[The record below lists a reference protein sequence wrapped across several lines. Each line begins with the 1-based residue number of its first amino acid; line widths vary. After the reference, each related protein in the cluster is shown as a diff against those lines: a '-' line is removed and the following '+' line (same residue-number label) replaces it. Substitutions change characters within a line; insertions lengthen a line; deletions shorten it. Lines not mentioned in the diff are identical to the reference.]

1 MDPKPRMATTLGRRR
16 DPACAAVDLILVL
29 GAAVRPDGRPSPA
42 LGRRIA
48 AAARAAEV
56 FPQAMLFCSGGVGR
70 HGPSEASV
78 MARDLV
84 RLGVAP
90 ARLVL
95 DEESLDTL
103 QTAIAAARYMRA
115 DRLTRC
121 LVCTE
126 SYHTPRAMALMRVL
140 GARVRGWPAKAGL
153 RQMGPAAWAWMR
165 AREGLAIPYDVALA
179 VMKRRTVLSG

>member
-1 MDPKPRMATTLGRRR
+1 MDIIVL
-16 DPACAAVDLILVL
+16 L
-29 GAAVRPDGRPSPA
+29 GAAVRPDGRPSAA
-42 LGRRIA
+42 LARRIA
-48 AAARAAEV
+48 AAAKAAEIH
-56 FPQAMLFCSGGVGR
+56 PTAMVFCSGGVGR

-95 DEESLDTL
+95 DESSLDTL

-115 DRLTRC
+115 ERLTRC
-121 LVCTE
+121 LVCTD
-126 SYHTPRAMALMRVL
+126 SYHAPRALALMLAL
-140 GARVRGWPAKAGL
+140 GMQGRMWPAKAGL

-165 AREGLAIPYDVALA
+165 AREAVAFPYDVALA
-179 VMKRRTVLSG
+179 LMKRGRVLRS

>member
-1 MDPKPRMATTLGRRR
+1 ML
-16 DPACAAVDLILVL
+16 L
-29 GAAVRPDGRPSPA
+29 GAAVRPDGRPSAA
-42 LGRRIA
+42 LARRIA
-48 AAARAAEV
+48 AAAKAAEIH
-56 FPQAMLFCSGGVGR
+56 PTAMVFCSGGVGR

-95 DEESLDTL
+95 DESSLDTL

-115 DRLTRC
+115 ERLTRC
-121 LVCTE
+121 LVCTD
-126 SYHTPRAMALMRVL
+126 SYHAPRALALMLAL
-140 GARVRGWPAKAGL
+140 GMQGRMWPAKAGL

-165 AREGLAIPYDVALA
+165 AREAVAFPYDVALA
-179 VMKRRTVLSG
+179 LMKRGRVLRS

>member
-1 MDPKPRMATTLGRRR
+1 M
-16 DPACAAVDLILVL
+16 DLILLL
-29 GAAVRPDGRPSPA
+29 GAAVRADGRPSAA
-42 LGRRIA
+42 LARRIA
-48 AAARAAEV
+48 AAAKAAEIHSKAIV
-56 FPQAMLFCSGGVGR
+56 FCSGGVGR

-95 DEESLDTL
+95 DEASLDTL

-115 DRLTRC
+115 ERLSRC
-121 LVCTE
+121 LVCTD
-126 SYHTPRAMALMRVL
+126 SYHAPRALALMRVF
-140 GARVRGWPAKAGL
+140 GARGRIWPARAGL

-165 AREGLAIPYDVALA
+165 GREALAIPYDLALA
-179 VMKRRTVLSG
+179 VMKRRAVLRD